1 MTSLLDLM
9 GTPPRPAP
17 RPIWR
22 AGQPVA
28 GSDKGCVPHEDEDL
42 RWLTTGMR
50 GGLWVGAWY
59 RWDASKAEWIIVDRD
74 NRLCIN
80 HLPDAAPKVPAR

>member
-9 GTPPRPAP
+9 GKPPRPAP

-22 AGQPVA
+22 NGQPVP
-28 GSDKGCVPHEDEDL
+28 GSDTGRVTEEEGDQ
-42 RWLTTGMR
+42 RWLTTAFDGQR
-50 GGLWVGAWY
+50 WRGAWF
-59 RWDASKAEWIIVDRD
+59 RWDTQKAQWVIIDPD

-80 HLPDAAPKVPAR
+80 HLPDQPPRGCA